1 MAETHLNDISKVYLD
16 QVAEK
21 KKDDSYL
28 ETDMKKRQANNE
40 KARKELAKG
49 PQMKNPHFES
59 VEVEEGYKEISF
71 DKHQKMYNRYK
82 NLSKAAMKDARDSGE
97 ASGDNRRKMG
107 KMSAVLDKSSEN
119 LRKKQTKGELTGRG
133 PRKEEVEL
141 DENRRASRAAGGF
154 VDDSKKQTDP
164 SKAGFTGI
172 SGSIKDIMRQNK
184 EIEARNKAKSKTEAL
199 DPVGK
204 EDGDVNNDGKKDSSD
219 KYLMKRREAIAKA
232 IKKKVK
238 TEEVE
243 QVDEAKADAGLTP
256 LQKIRKRNK
265 AYAMPG
271 EKAGDQTSNRRSE
284 RASARGEKKERGA
297 KKDTHL
303 TLRHVGGPY
312 KADNYARAMSRVE
325 EVEQV
330 DEITASMGRRAKEY
344 NKKKEQDAFM
354 ARQKAHQDKM
364 KNDPEYAAKRRK
376 IDAAAS
382 SRMGKGNPM
391 YDSSVNTRVKTES
404 FSDWRTELS
413 EVIGDTDVKKKS
425 ETPKIKEGSVNNASK
440 IKINPEI
447 KEEVEEIGGTLL
459 EMVEIDEMDYILESV
474 YDELIE
480 EGFTEEDVEF
490 GIEQALVQDLEE
502 VTSPSAVAS
511 AKMRS
516 GNGNP
521 KRDAGAEARSRMNI
535 SSSKPSQETKKQ
547 SFKDRLKSA
556 AKNAIVGAGRAVDSA
571 IVGAG
576 RAVGSMM
583 QKKAQ
588 AQKSVGKVGSYV
600 DRAKKLARQ
609 GYEQGRGPVE
619 KKTTYRGAGV
629 GRKEKIGEDLVN
641 EQDAAPNE
649 KQMLAKKKQMMLKQ
663 QMIDKQRLQMQQQG
677 KLPTG
682 HRTEELSIAD
692 QMKIS
697 REAAAKRKPYQPG
710 DREKQRAAQMRSAA
724 KKAKKDTRTDAERM
738 ADATGPRPGSRYRG
752 D

>member
-59 VEVEEGYKEISF
+59 VEVEEDAKYDRNRKRAAQRAAERNAARAAGKTGVVPGVGYVS
-71 DKHQKMYNRYK
+71 
-82 NLSKAAMKDARDSGE
+82 
-97 ASGDNRRKMG
+97 
-107 KMSAVLDKSSEN
+107 
-119 LRKKQTKGELTGRG
+119 
-133 PRKEEVEL
+133 PRKERETYV
-141 DENRRASRAAGGF
+141 DSAGTTRH
-154 VDDSKKQTDP
+154 K
-164 SKAGFTGI
+164 
-172 SGSIKDIMRQNK
+172 SG
-184 EIEARNKAKSKTEAL
+184 AKMESL

-219 KYLMKRREAIAKA
+219 KYLMKRRKAISKA
-232 IKKKVK
+232 IKSKMSEGDVA
-238 TEEVE
+238 
-243 QVDEAKADAGLTP
+243 DEARMKKFQA
-256 LQKIRKRNK
+256 LQKNVDQKNKLNIRGNDSAEQK
-265 AYAMPG
+265 A
-271 EKAGDQTSNRRSE
+271 RL
-284 RASARGEKKERGA
+284 EKKRGMKLDDHPQY
-297 KKDTHL
+297 KK
-303 TLRHVGGPY
+303 
-312 KADNYARAMSRVE
+312 
-325 EVEQV
+325 
-330 DEITASMGRRAKEY
+330 
-344 NKKKEQDAFM
+344 
-354 ARQKAHQDKM
+354 
-364 KNDPEYAAKRRK
+364 
-376 IDAAAS
+376 
-382 SRMGKGNPM
+382 
-391 YDSSVNTRVKTES
+391 ES

-447 KEEVEEIGGTLL
+447 KEAVEEIGGTLL

-480 EGFTEEDVEF
+480 EGFAEEDVEF

-511 AKMRS
+511 VKMRS

-535 SSSKPSQETKKQ
+535 SSSEPSQETKKP

-556 AKNAIVGAGRAVDSA
+556 AKNAIVGAGRAV
-571 IVGAG
+571 
-576 RAVGSMM
+576 GSMM
-583 QKKAQ
+583 KKKAQ

-600 DRAKKLARQ
+600 DRAKKLARH

>member
-82 NLSKAAMKDARDSGE
+82 NLRRAATKDARDSGE

-219 KYLMKRREAIAKA
+219 KYLMKRRKAISKA
-232 IKKKVK
+232 IKSKMSEGDVA
-238 TEEVE
+238 
-243 QVDEAKADAGLTP
+243 DEARMKKFQA
-256 LQKIRKRNK
+256 LQKNVDQKNKLNIRGNDSAEQK
-265 AYAMPG
+265 A
-271 EKAGDQTSNRRSE
+271 RL
-284 RASARGEKKERGA
+284 EKKRGMKLDDHPQY
-297 KKDTHL
+297 KK
-303 TLRHVGGPY
+303 
-312 KADNYARAMSRVE
+312 
-325 EVEQV
+325 
-330 DEITASMGRRAKEY
+330 
-344 NKKKEQDAFM
+344 
-354 ARQKAHQDKM
+354 
-364 KNDPEYAAKRRK
+364 
-376 IDAAAS
+376 
-382 SRMGKGNPM
+382 
-391 YDSSVNTRVKTES
+391 ES

-480 EGFTEEDVEF
+480 EGFAEEDVEF

-535 SSSKPSQETKKQ
+535 SSSKPSQETKKL
-547 SFKDRLKSA
+547 SFKDRFKSA
-556 AKNAIVGAGRAVDSA
+556 AKNA

>member
-59 VEVEEGYKEISF
+59 VEVEEDAKYDRNRKRAAQRAAERNAARAAGKTGVVPGVGYVS
-71 DKHQKMYNRYK
+71 
-82 NLSKAAMKDARDSGE
+82 
-97 ASGDNRRKMG
+97 
-107 KMSAVLDKSSEN
+107 
-119 LRKKQTKGELTGRG
+119 
-133 PRKEEVEL
+133 PRKERETYV
-141 DENRRASRAAGGF
+141 DSAGTTRH
-154 VDDSKKQTDP
+154 K
-164 SKAGFTGI
+164 
-172 SGSIKDIMRQNK
+172 SG
-184 EIEARNKAKSKTEAL
+184 AKMESL

-204 EDGDVNNDGKKDSSD
+204 EDDDVNNDGKKDSSD
-219 KYLMKRREAIAKA
+219 KYLMKRRKAISKA
-232 IKKKVK
+232 IKSKMSEGDVA
-238 TEEVE
+238 
-243 QVDEAKADAGLTP
+243 DEARMKKFQA
-256 LQKIRKRNK
+256 LQKNVDQKNKLNIRGNDSAEQK
-265 AYAMPG
+265 A
-271 EKAGDQTSNRRSE
+271 RL
-284 RASARGEKKERGA
+284 EKKRGMKLDDHPQY
-297 KKDTHL
+297 KK
-303 TLRHVGGPY
+303 
-312 KADNYARAMSRVE
+312 
-325 EVEQV
+325 
-330 DEITASMGRRAKEY
+330 
-344 NKKKEQDAFM
+344 
-354 ARQKAHQDKM
+354 
-364 KNDPEYAAKRRK
+364 
-376 IDAAAS
+376 
-382 SRMGKGNPM
+382 
-391 YDSSVNTRVKTES
+391 ES

-447 KEEVEEIGGTLL
+447 KEAVEEIGGTLL

-480 EGFTEEDVEF
+480 EGFAEEDVEF

-535 SSSKPSQETKKQ
+535 SSSKPSQETKKP

-738 ADATGPRPGSRYRG
+738 TDATGPRPGSRYRG

>member
-82 NLSKAAMKDARDSGE
+82 NLRRAATKDARDSGE

-219 KYLMKRREAIAKA
+219 KYLMKRREAIAKE
-232 IKKKVK
+232 IKKK
-238 TEEVE
+238 
-243 QVDEAKADAGLTP
+243 
-256 LQKIRKRNK
+256 
-265 AYAMPG
+265 
-271 EKAGDQTSNRRSE
+271 
-284 RASARGEKKERGA
+284 
-297 KKDTHL
+297 
-303 TLRHVGGPY
+303 
-312 KADNYARAMSRVE
+312 
-325 EVEQV
+325 
-330 DEITASMGRRAKEY
+330 
-344 NKKKEQDAFM
+344 
-354 ARQKAHQDKM
+354 
-364 KNDPEYAAKRRK
+364 
-376 IDAAAS
+376 
-382 SRMGKGNPM
+382 
-391 YDSSVNTRVKTES
+391 VKTES

-447 KEEVEEIGGTLL
+447 KEAVEEIGGTLL

-480 EGFTEEDVEF
+480 EGFAEEDVEF

-535 SSSKPSQETKKQ
+535 SSSKPSQETKKL
-547 SFKDRLKSA
+547 SFKDRFKSA
-556 AKNAIVGAGRAVDSA
+556 AKNAIVGAGRAV
-571 IVGAG
+571 
-576 RAVGSMM
+576 GSMM
-583 QKKAQ
+583 KKKAQ

-649 KQMLAKKKQMMLKQ
+649 KQMLAKKKQIMLKQ

>member
-199 DPVGK
+199 DPVGQ

-219 KYLMKRREAIAKA
+219 KYLMKRRKAIAA
-232 IKKKVK
+232 SMKKKMK
-238 TEEVE
+238 TEAKNVHGKVEVPSGDVE
-243 QVDEAKADAGLTP
+243 KLAKTAVKNVDANVNGTVDAS
-256 LQKIRKRNK
+256 
-265 AYAMPG
+265 
-271 EKAGDQTSNRRSE
+271 D
-284 RASARGEKKERGA
+284 KKEKGMGEF
-297 KKDTHL
+297 
-303 TLRHVGGPY
+303 VPS
-312 KADNYARAMSRVE
+312 AD
-325 EVEQV
+325 
-330 DEITASMGRRAKEY
+330 G
-344 NKKKEQDAFM
+344 KKKL
-354 ARQKAHQDKM
+354 RT
-364 KNDPEYAAKRRK
+364 K
-376 IDAAAS
+376 I
-382 SRMGKGNPM
+382 G
-391 YDSSVNTRVKTES
+391 ES
-404 FSDWRTELS
+404 LSDWRTELS

-447 KEEVEEIGGTLL
+447 KEAIEEIGGTLL
-459 EMVEIDEMDYILESV
+459 EMVEVDEMDYILESV

-535 SSSKPSQETKKQ
+535 SSSKPSQETKKP

-556 AKNAIVGAGRAVDSA
+556 AKNAIVGAGRAV
-571 IVGAG
+571 
-576 RAVGSMM
+576 GSMM
-583 QKKAQ
+583 KKKAQ

-677 KLPTG
+677 KLPAG
-682 HRTEELSIAD
+682 HRTEETEDSLRD
-692 QMKIS
+692 RRME
-697 REAAAKRKPYQPG
+697 RGGVDGNTRHPYSDKG
-710 DREKQRAAQMRSAA
+710 V
-724 KKAKKDTRTDAERM
+724 KKGRMTDAERKKSRQASSRAFDAVK
-738 ADATGPRPGSRYRG
+738 ADIIAKYGKGSIV
-752 D
+752 DTKKK

>member
-199 DPVGK
+199 DPVGQ

-219 KYLMKRREAIAKA
+219 KYLMKRRKAIAA
-232 IKKKVK
+232 SMKKKMK
-238 TEEVE
+238 TEAKNVHGKVEVPSGDVE
-243 QVDEAKADAGLTP
+243 KLAKTAVKNVDANVNGTVDAS
-256 LQKIRKRNK
+256 
-265 AYAMPG
+265 
-271 EKAGDQTSNRRSE
+271 D
-284 RASARGEKKERGA
+284 KKEKGMGEF
-297 KKDTHL
+297 
-303 TLRHVGGPY
+303 VPS
-312 KADNYARAMSRVE
+312 AD
-325 EVEQV
+325 
-330 DEITASMGRRAKEY
+330 G
-344 NKKKEQDAFM
+344 KKKL
-354 ARQKAHQDKM
+354 RT
-364 KNDPEYAAKRRK
+364 K
-376 IDAAAS
+376 I
-382 SRMGKGNPM
+382 G
-391 YDSSVNTRVKTES
+391 ES
-404 FSDWRTELS
+404 LSDWRTELS

-447 KEEVEEIGGTLL
+447 KEAVEEIGGTLL
-459 EMVEIDEMDYILESV
+459 EMVEVDEMDYILESV

-535 SSSKPSQETKKQ
+535 SSSKPPQETKKP

-556 AKNAIVGAGRAVDSA
+556 AKNAIVGAGRAV
-571 IVGAG
+571 
-576 RAVGSMM
+576 GSMM
-583 QKKAQ
+583 KKKAQ

-682 HRTEELSIAD
+682 HRTEETEDSLRD
-692 QMKIS
+692 RRME
-697 REAAAKRKPYQPG
+697 RGGVDGNTRHPYSDKG
-710 DREKQRAAQMRSAA
+710 V
-724 KKAKKDTRTDAERM
+724 KKGRMTDAERKKSRQASSRAFDAVK
-738 ADATGPRPGSRYRG
+738 ADIIAKYGKGSIV
-752 D
+752 DTKKK